1 MLEKIY
7 NERKELL
14 KKVDIDI
21 SLENLIIYYKW
32 KVSEF
37 QRRVIPSFYWSM
49 NSR

>member
-21 SLENLIIYYKW
+21 SLENLISYYKMES
-32 KVSEF
+32 K
-37 QRRVIPSFYWSM
+37 
-49 NSR
+49 

>member
-21 SLENLIIYYKW
+21 SLENLISYSKMES
-32 KVSEF
+32 K
-37 QRRVIPSFYWSM
+37 
-49 NSR
+49 